1 MNSQEDVVMKR
12 SRDKLKKEVETNVLR
27 SADAILNI
35 VEVAIGDPER
45 YKIVRSKILR
55 SANDAVRDIK
65 KNLDIYYQVLF
76 VPINEDII
84 KVQRPVVAAIRK
96 A

>member
-1 MNSQEDVVMKR
+1 MNSQEDVVLER
-12 SRDKLKKEVETNVLR
+12 SRDKLKREVEINVLR

-45 YKIVRSKILR
+45 YKIVRSKVLR
-55 SANDAVRDIK
+55 SSNDAVRDIK
-65 KNLDIYYQVLF
+65 KNIDMYYQVLF
-76 VPINEDII
+76 VPTNEDII
-84 KVQRPVVAAIRK
+84 QIQRPSVASLRK